1 MRTSRF
7 GHACSRALALSSPH
21 LREVIVL
28 DVAIIL
34 FVVFAVLF
42 LTPLPEHDHEIK
54 FNVDP
59 WSTLD

>member
-1 MRTSRF
+1 MLF
-7 GHACSRALALSSPH
+7 ALTQQSSLSSPH

-42 LTPLPEHDHEIK
+42 LTPMPEHDHEIK